1 MPLAMVMRRLP
12 AISKTKDKQ
21 RHQNLGAH
29 FDKLFFN
36 ELSTKLI
43 LPEIDHYEL
52 RPVTIDGLVELIK
65 DGLNASVQAKTDGSR
80 EQEIAA
86 ALISWLLN
94 CSVQASEPASV
105 PVNPQVVKVEPTENV
120 ADTPAVSTSPVE
132 TNAPKTSPQAADSA
146 PDWRA
151 GVRQIQKYIE
161 KQDDTIAL
169 LKEQISNQSRAAD
182 RANDEITALKKSAE
196 KDASE
201 IASLQTRIAEL
212 SLQLRKKTQEAEN
225 LSATLAEKEAE
236 IEDRKRL
243 ADIIS
248 LDNTKQSEEVLRRLS
263 GELASYYGDFV
274 EAGDT
279 EMTVEVGEIL
289 RDQLSDI
296 YKILKK
302 NGITL

>member
-1 MPLAMVMRRLP
+1 MLEIFTSDSGNNDM
-12 AISKTKDKQ
+12 Q
-21 RHQNLGAH
+21 LG
-29 FDKLFFN
+29 K
-36 ELSTKLI
+36 
-43 LPEIDHYEL
+43 
-52 RPVTIDGLVELIK
+52 
-65 DGLNASVQAKTDGSR
+65 ASS
-80 EQEIAA
+80 
-86 ALISWLLN
+86 
-94 CSVQASEPASV
+94 
-105 PVNPQVVKVEPTENV
+105 
-120 ADTPAVSTSPVE
+120 
-132 TNAPKTSPQAADSA
+132 DSA

-263 GELASYYGDFV
+263 GELASYYGAFV